1 MTTIA
6 FIQIFRKTHMRRSLP
21 SLYLATFLLR
31 AAFGAVMFLLPVY
44 LVTFSDYAGGEH
56 AKLEIAIIIATYFIA
71 ELTVVPILG
80 SLSDQWG
87 RKPFLVAGPFIAAVS
102 MLGFAVS
109 TNFVVLCIAHA
120 IQGIG
125 AAAKVAPTIAFIADS
140 CEPSERGEKMGT
152 YDMVTFGGIGVGLLI
167 GAALADWSKI
177 NPSVVT
183 DIMKPQ
189 IFYMLAGILVIAGIL
204 TAIYVREFSLTGHTQ
219 ETQDVHTPK
228 PTSDHFTAVLDTFKN
243 REFRRFAPSWFCIM
257 MIIGMSTTFLPI
269 ILAGGAHSEVTGSS
283 IESASTM
290 IVGVGLLAIT
300 QPFFGRLSD
309 KHGRKPFLLIGAVA
323 AMIAIISLGFAVQ
336 EFILQGKNLTSE
348 LMKPANFYIT
358 IPLLLGILGAGAFGP
373 SALALL
379 ADVTKAEK
387 RGQAMG
393 VYSFMLGLGEIMGDI
408 IGGAFWDFFEGRYG
422 EGSGPVGIVILGS
435 TLSIIAVVVVVK
447 YILETRYI
455 DEIVHS
461 VLKPVNNQE
470 TPPQT

>member
-1 MTTIA
+1 MHTFQDPICS
-6 FIQIFRKTHMRRSLP
+6 HHP
-21 SLYLATFLLR
+21 SQFDPGHYPIYPESVRPTATVALAT
-31 AAFGAVMFLLPVY
+31 APPDVSSATGVPEAGALSEPTSGPQVY
-44 LVTFSDYAGGEH
+44 
-56 AKLEIAIIIATYFIA
+56 
-71 ELTVVPILG
+71 VVRQG
-80 SLSDQWG
+80 DTLSS
-87 RKPFLVAGPFIAAVS
+87 IAARFGTT
-102 MLGFAVS
+102 LNA
-109 TNFVVLCIAHA
+109 LKKAWPD
-120 IQGIG
+120 
-125 AAAKVAPTIAFIADS
+125 AP
-140 CEPSERGEKMGT
+140 K
-152 YDMVTFGGIGVGLLI
+152 

-189 IFYMLAGILVIAGIL
+189 IFYILAGILVIAGIL

-219 ETQDVHTPK
+219 ETQDVQTPK

-290 IVGVGLLAIT
+290 IVGVGLIAIT

-447 YILETRYI
+447 YILETRYL